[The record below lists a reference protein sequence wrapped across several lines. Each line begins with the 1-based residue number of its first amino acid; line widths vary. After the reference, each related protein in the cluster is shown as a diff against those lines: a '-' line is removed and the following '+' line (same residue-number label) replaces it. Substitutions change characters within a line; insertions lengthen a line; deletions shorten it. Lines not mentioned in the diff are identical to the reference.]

1 MKNYLTPKDAAAELG
16 LSTLAVQH
24 MMRQKIINIGDAYKR
39 EGSSR
44 WTYHVYRELLDQA
57 KRERGIC

>member
-44 WTYHVYRELLDQA
+44 WTYHVYRKLLDTEKA
-57 KRERGIC
+57 RRGL